1 MSLVEAINSII
12 SSFSSNDLFNS
23 HTIINE
29 LITKPDYHL
38 AYLRGYPENCTVN
51 QYHGQI
57 AKIIEP
63 SSTCVKLLL
72 SAGQKNRNVGTAQ
85 HNHVNHVADVSES
98 IGNPD

>member
-12 SSFSSNDLFNS
+12 SSFSSNDLFDS

-38 AYLRGYPENCTVN
+38 AYLREYPENCTVN

-57 AKIIEP
+57 AKIICNIP
-63 SSTCVKLLL
+63 SVK
-72 SAGQKNRNVGTAQ
+72 SCGIKIKTHTIYGDISENEVWQKL
-85 HNHVNHVADVSES
+85 
-98 IGNPD
+98 

>member
-12 SSFSSNDLFNS
+12 SIFSSNDLFDS

-57 AKIIEP
+57 AKIICNIP
-63 SSTCVKLLL
+63 SVK
-72 SAGQKNRNVGTAQ
+72 SFGIKIKTHTIYGDISENEVWQK
-85 HNHVNHVADVSES
+85 
-98 IGNPD
+98 I

>member
-12 SSFSSNDLFNS
+12 SSFSSNDLFDS

-38 AYLRGYPENCTVN
+38 AYLREYSENCTVN

-57 AKIIEP
+57 AKIICNIP
-63 SSTCVKLLL
+63 SVK
-72 SAGQKNRNVGTAQ
+72 SFGIKIKTHTIYGDISENEVWQK
-85 HNHVNHVADVSES
+85 
-98 IGNPD
+98 I

>member
-12 SSFSSNDLFNS
+12 SSFSSNDLFDS

-38 AYLRGYPENCTVN
+38 AYLREYPENCTVN

-57 AKIIEP
+57 AKIICNIP
-63 SSTCVKLLL
+63 SVN
-72 SAGQKNRNVGTAQ
+72 A
-85 HNHVNHVADVSES
+85 HVR
-98 IGNPD
+98 

>member
-12 SSFSSNDLFNS
+12 SSFSSNDLFDS

-57 AKIIEP
+57 AKIICNIP
-63 SSTCVKLLL
+63 SVK
-72 SAGQKNRNVGTAQ
+72 SFGIKIKT
-85 HNHVNHVADVSES
+85 HT
-98 IGNPD
+98 I

>member
-12 SSFSSNDLFNS
+12 SSFSSNDLFDS

-38 AYLRGYPENCTVN
+38 VYLREYPENCTVN

-57 AKIIEP
+57 AKIICNIP
-63 SSTCVKLLL
+63 SVK
-72 SAGQKNRNVGTAQ
+72 SFGIKIKTHTIYGDISENEVWQK
-85 HNHVNHVADVSES
+85 
-98 IGNPD
+98 I

>member
-12 SSFSSNDLFNS
+12 SSFSSNDLFDS

-57 AKIIEP
+57 AKIICNIP
-63 SSTCVKLLL
+63 SVK
-72 SAGQKNRNVGTAQ
+72 SFGIKIKTHTIYGDISENEVWQK
-85 HNHVNHVADVSES
+85 
-98 IGNPD
+98 I

>member
-12 SSFSSNDLFNS
+12 SSFSSNDLFDS

-38 AYLRGYPENCTVN
+38 AYLREYPENCTVN

-57 AKIIEP
+57 AKIICNIP
-63 SSTCVKLLL
+63 SVK
-72 SAGQKNRNVGTAQ
+72 SFGIKIKTHTIYGDISENEVWQKL
-85 HNHVNHVADVSES
+85 
-98 IGNPD
+98 

>member
-12 SSFSSNDLFNS
+12 SSFSSNDLFDS

-57 AKIIEP
+57 AKIICNIP
-63 SSTCVKLLL
+63 SEKSFGIKIKTHTIYGDISENEVW
-72 SAGQKNRNVGTAQ
+72 QK
-85 HNHVNHVADVSES
+85 
-98 IGNPD
+98 I

>member
-12 SSFSSNDLFNS
+12 SSFSSNNLFDS

-38 AYLRGYPENCTVN
+38 AYLREHPENCTVN

-57 AKIIEP
+57 AKIICNIP
-63 SSTCVKLLL
+63 SVK
-72 SAGQKNRNVGTAQ
+72 SFGIKIKTHTIYGDISENEVWQK
-85 HNHVNHVADVSES
+85 
-98 IGNPD
+98 I

>member
-12 SSFSSNDLFNS
+12 SSFSSNDLFDS

-57 AKIIEP
+57 AKIICNIT
-63 SSTCVKLLL
+63 SVK
-72 SAGQKNRNVGTAQ
+72 SFGIKIKTHTIYGDISENEVWQK
-85 HNHVNHVADVSES
+85 
-98 IGNPD
+98 I

>member
-12 SSFSSNDLFNS
+12 SSFSSNDLFDS

-38 AYLRGYPENCTVN
+38 AYLREYPENCTVN

-57 AKIIEP
+57 AKIICNIP
-63 SSTCVKLLL
+63 SVK
-72 SAGQKNRNVGTAQ
+72 SFGIKINTHTIYGDISENEVWQK
-85 HNHVNHVADVSES
+85 
-98 IGNPD
+98 I

>member
-12 SSFSSNDLFNS
+12 SSFSSNDLFDS

-38 AYLRGYPENCTVN
+38 AYLREYPENCTVN

-57 AKIIEP
+57 AKIICNIP
-63 SSTCVKLLL
+63 SVK
-72 SAGQKNRNVGTAQ
+72 SFGTKIKTHTIYGDISENEVWQK
-85 HNHVNHVADVSES
+85 
-98 IGNPD
+98 I

>member
-12 SSFSSNDLFNS
+12 SSFSSNDLFDS

-38 AYLRGYPENCTVN
+38 AYLREYPENCTVN

-57 AKIIEP
+57 A
-63 SSTCVKLLL
+63 
-72 SAGQKNRNVGTAQ
+72 
-85 HNHVNHVADVSES
+85 
-98 IGNPD
+98 

>member
-12 SSFSSNDLFNS
+12 SSFSPNNLFDS

-38 AYLRGYPENCTVN
+38 AYLREYPENCTVN

-57 AKIIEP
+57 AKIICNIP
-63 SSTCVKLLL
+63 SVK
-72 SAGQKNRNVGTAQ
+72 SFGIRIKTHTIYGDISENEVWQK
-85 HNHVNHVADVSES
+85 
-98 IGNPD
+98 I

>member
-12 SSFSSNDLFNS
+12 SSFSSNDLFDS

-38 AYLRGYPENCTVN
+38 AYLCEYPENCTVN

-57 AKIIEP
+57 AKIICNIP
-63 SSTCVKLLL
+63 SVK
-72 SAGQKNRNVGTAQ
+72 SFGIKIKTHTIYGDISENEVWQKL
-85 HNHVNHVADVSES
+85 
-98 IGNPD
+98 

>member
-12 SSFSSNDLFNS
+12 SSFSSNDLFDS

-38 AYLRGYPENCTVN
+38 AYLREYPENCTVN

-57 AKIIEP
+57 ARIICNIPSVKSFGIKIKTHTIYGDISENE
-63 SSTCVKLLL
+63 VW
-72 SAGQKNRNVGTAQ
+72 QK
-85 HNHVNHVADVSES
+85 
-98 IGNPD
+98 I

>member
-12 SSFSSNDLFNS
+12 SSFSSNDLFDS

-38 AYLRGYPENCTVN
+38 AYLREYPENCTVN

-57 AKIIEP
+57 AKIICNIP
-63 SSTCVKLLL
+63 SVK
-72 SAGQKNRNVGTAQ
+72 SFGIKIKTNTIYGDISENEVWQK
-85 HNHVNHVADVSES
+85 
-98 IGNPD
+98 I